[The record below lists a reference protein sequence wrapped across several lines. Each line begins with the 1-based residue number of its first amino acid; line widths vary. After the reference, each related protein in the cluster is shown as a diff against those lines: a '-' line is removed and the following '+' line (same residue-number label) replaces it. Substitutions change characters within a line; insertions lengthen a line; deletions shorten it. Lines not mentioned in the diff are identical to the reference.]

1 MNEEI
6 MRAILEKI
14 KESPRIMLF
23 RHVRMD
29 GDCAGAS
36 KGMKE
41 LIKATWPEKD
51 VLLVDAQVSAF
62 LSFLGPEDG
71 EVPDKT
77 YQEAL
82 GIVVDTSVSERISNK
97 KFALCKEL
105 IKIDHHIETEP
116 YGDLNWVEPDRSS
129 ACEMI
134 AAFYAMFRN
143 ELKMTTQ
150 AATYIFMGMVTDSG
164 RFRFSGVNGDTM
176 RLAGLMLDAGVD
188 TETLYANLY
197 LHNYETLKFR
207 AYVYERMERTEN
219 GVAYIFVTKEMQEKF
234 GLNFETASNVIS
246 FLENI
251 RGCLCWLAFIE
262 TDKPEDG
269 IRVRLRSR
277 FMTINQ
283 VAENH
288 HGGGHAMAAGATV
301 YSRSEMDVL
310 IRQADAAAKV
320 YKENHTGWM

>member
-1 MNEEI
+1 MSEDI
-6 MRAILEKI
+6 LRTILEKI
-14 KESPRIMLF
+14 KAYPRILLF
-23 RHVRMD
+23 RHIRMD

-41 LIKATWPEKD
+41 LIKATWPDKD
-51 VLLVDAQVSAF
+51 VRLIDSQKSDF
-62 LSFLGPEDG
+62 LSFLGEDDA
-71 EVPDKT
+71 EAPDEF
-77 YQEAL
+77 YRDAL
-82 GIVVDTSVSERISNK
+82 GIVVDTATHDRISNQK
-97 KFALCKEL
+97 YALCKE
-105 IKIDHHIETEP
+105 IVKIDHHIDMDA
-116 YGDLNWVEPDRSS
+116 YGGLNWVEPERSS
-129 ACEMI
+129 ACEMV
-134 AAFYAMFRN
+134 AAFYQRFCD
-143 ELKMTTQ
+143 ELTLTAQ

-176 RLAGLMLDAGVD
+176 RLAGLMLDKGVD
-188 TETLYANLY
+188 AETLYANLY
-197 LHNYETLKFR
+197 LHSYDSLKFR

-219 GVAYIFVTKEMQEKF
+219 GVAYIFVSKEMQEKF
-234 GLNFETASNVIS
+234 GLNTEAASNVIS

-262 TDKPEDG
+262 MDTPREG

-301 YSRSEMDVL
+301 YSKGEMDVL
-310 IRQADAAAKV
+310 IRQADAAAKA
-320 YKENHTGWM
+320 YKESHTGWM

>member
-6 MRAILEKI
+6 MRTILEKI
-14 KESPRIMLF
+14 KEYATIMLF
-23 RHVRMD
+23 RHIRMD
-29 GDCAGAS
+29 GDCVGAS
-36 KGMKE
+36 KGLKE
-41 LIKATWPEKD
+41 LIKATWPEKE
-51 VLLVDAQVSAF
+51 VLLVDAQVSDA
-62 LSFLGPEDG
+62 LSFLGPEDAD
-71 EVPDKT
+71 VPDET
-77 YQEAL
+77 YKKAL
-82 GIVVDTSVSERISNK
+82 GIVVDTSVRDRISNQN
-97 KFALCKEL
+97 FSLCKEIL
-105 IKIDHHIETEP
+105 KIDHHIETDA
-116 YGDLNWVEPDRSS
+116 YGTINWVEPERSS

-134 AAFYAMFRN
+134 AAFYGAFHD
-143 ELKMTTQ
+143 ELTLTAQ

-197 LHNYETLKFR
+197 LHSYESLKFR
-207 AYVYERMERTEN
+207 AYVYEHMERTEN
-219 GVAYIFVTKEMQEKF
+219 GVAYIFVSKEMQQKF
-234 GLNFETASNVIS
+234 GLNTEAASNVIS

-262 TDKPEDG
+262 MDNPRDG

-301 YSRSEMDVL
+301 YSEGEMNVL
-310 IRQADAAAKV
+310 IRQADAAAKA